1 MCLIA
6 VAHRVSESFPLV
18 MAANRD
24 EFYERPALAAAP
36 WKEDARVVGG
46 RDVRAGGSWLAIAV
60 GGRFAAVTN
69 IRGAHAGGPS
79 RGLLVSSFVLSD
91 AGAVDFA
98 SDIHRADYAGF
109 HLILGDGATIVHVTN
124 ANDAPPSIIEPGSI
138 FAVSNGQPGE
148 DWPKVE
154 LARAAMQKASENPET
169 LLDFLTTR
177 RGGPI
182 EQEVFVAVP
191 ELGYGTRSST
201 VITVD
206 SDGGVD
212 FIERAAPGGGEVRW
226 RLPSRS

>member
-6 VAHRVSESFPLV
+6 VAHRLSDDFPLV
-18 MAANRD
+18 IAANRD

-46 RDVRAGGSWLAIAV
+46 RDVRAGGSWLAVREDA
-60 GGRFAAVTN
+60 RFAAVTN
-69 IRGAHAGGPS
+69 IRGEHRDGPS
-79 RGLLVSSFVLSD
+79 RGLLVSNFVLSD

-98 SDIHRADYAGF
+98 NSIRRAEYAGF
-109 HLILGDGATIVHVTN
+109 HLILGDGTTVAHITN

-138 FAVSNGQPGE
+138 FAVSNGVPGD

-154 LARAAMQKASENPET
+154 LAREAMQSAIANPES

-177 RGGPI
+177 RGGAI

-201 VITVD
+201 VIVVD
-206 SDGGVD
+206 KNADVT
-212 FIERAAPGGGEVRW
+212 FIERAAPSGAEVRW